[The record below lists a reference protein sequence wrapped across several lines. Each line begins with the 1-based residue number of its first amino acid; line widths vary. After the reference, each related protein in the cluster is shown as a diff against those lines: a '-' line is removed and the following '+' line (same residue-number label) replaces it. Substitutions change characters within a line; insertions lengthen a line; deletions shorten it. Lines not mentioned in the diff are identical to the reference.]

1 MKNFKSEI
9 SNLEKEFKNTTK
21 EVDEVGDVVKADEI
35 NQNTKADITKQ
46 STSDEIAQVATKPT
60 FKSKILQNHLNND
73 GTLKVKSD
81 EINGDGFVMKKDG
94 KMIFTDKVKFELGE
108 YLKNNIDI
116 NENPITASLNYLFTH
131 HKLDGMFKSRR
142 EVKQAI
148 EDVLDGIPNIIRK
161 QSDGTYYFAKAMK
174 IEPTNK
180 KSFMKDMVIEPKSDE
195 NYIKHVNQKAFNKE
209 MRETI
214 GGEGVHSSRFPQG
227 AKTLGNNPELNK
239 ISYSPIA
246 NDIIPQKT
254 KSDEINGDGFVM
266 KVDNSKPMS
275 DYNVKFDVS
284 PNIRDLSK
292 LTTDE
297 ISADL
302 EYLANKHPEM
312 FSKPSDV
319 FRLIKEI
326 KENPTFFY
334 NNNRLD
340 YALIVKRLE
349 KVSKEKDA
357 GIIQTF
363 TQQGNKLDN
372 QGLGYQTDDIIPQK
386 TKFDEIT
393 SSILS
398 SPQTGRDM
406 FLVGKDNLNADL
418 LKWSIDNNRKIAV
431 DKLDVAQAKE
441 LGFKYPDD
449 VRRTIN
455 PDEIKHTLKNHG
467 KESEVLRGQDV
478 ITFEDIAKYRDLV
491 ENPDKI
497 RIGKTK
503 QNNTAII
510 SAKQIN
516 GHYIIVEEVQKGNNE
531 LAFKTMRKMKGN
543 VNDSKLFQSVADTKT
558 SESLAFEGYKPTA
571 QRVLHPDS
579 EIIPQTI
586 SKNNKRTPAGMIPKS
601 LKHNEVKILER
612 LRSGYK
618 DIQSSSPL
626 IKSNISHI
634 RSKIQTEFNI
644 NPIKEFGT
652 NYAEFYHD
660 GISAIKKLLNEK
672 QGQVAGAFSKEN
684 LGDIDLVWGDDK
696 FGLEHILKRRIADYI
711 KSGLSK
717 QEATQKAID
726 FINKLPQ
733 MIDNGE
739 LSIKKNDAIKILTED
754 GKIILKSNFYGKP
767 TKNKWLVTAYENIE
781 KGSSISTEPFT
792 KGETLPLNSDN
803 DIIPQKIKFD
813 KTPSTNDI
821 KIEKIDDFG
830 EKIGGARKD
839 LGIKHSIKK
848 LTSEDKTNLLKD
860 ELIKP
865 QELFE
870 YDEYKSLFNQPIEP
884 LSYKTTDGTKSVPQN
899 IYLTVKNGKI
909 KPIIGISK
917 NNLILE
923 PSTKKV
929 YDLKSG
935 LFTDGAFVDWLDN
948 NKMIDYMSDDR
959 TVKNFQKR
967 LNKAKKNANT
977 NHFILNDENG
987 ILKSLKDE
995 IIPQAKFDNKEFK
1008 SPLLNKL
1015 LNDKKKLKGE

>member
-1 MKNFKSEI
+1 
-9 SNLEKEFKNTTK
+9 
-21 EVDEVGDVVKADEI
+21 
-35 NQNTKADITKQ
+35 
-46 STSDEIAQVATKPT
+46 
-60 FKSKILQNHLNND
+60 
-73 GTLKVKSD
+73 
-81 EINGDGFVMKKDG
+81 MKKDG

-284 PNIRDLSK
+284 PNIRALSK

-297 ISADL
+297 ISDDL

-372 QGLGYQTDDIIPQK
+372 QGLGYQTDEIIPQK

-579 EIIPQTI
+579 EIIPQTV
-586 SKNNKRTPAGMIPKS
+586 SKNNKRTSAGMIPKS
-601 LKHNEVKILER
+601 LKPNEVKILER

-684 LGDIDLVWGDDK
+684 LGDIDLVWGEITDAK
-696 FGLEHILKRRIADYI
+696 THKGFGLAHI
-711 KSGLSK
+711 
-717 QEATQKAID
+717 ID
-726 FINKLPQ
+726 KHPEITPKIFNDIINKGKLSTKWDGGYN
-733 MIDNGE
+733 IEFDGYIVGINKGWNKNGKKVANNNWVVTAFDNTKDRV
-739 LSIKKNDAIKILTED
+739 SSKTAPSATFTD
-754 GKIILKSNFYGKP
+754 GKATPSNP
-767 TKNKWLVTAYENIE
+767 
-781 KGSSISTEPFT
+781 
-792 KGETLPLNSDN
+792 N
-803 DIIPQKIKFD
+803 DEIIPQKI
-813 KTPSTNDI
+813 
-821 KIEKIDDFG
+821 
-830 EKIGGARKD
+830 
-839 LGIKHSIKK
+839 
-848 LTSEDKTNLLKD
+848 
-860 ELIKP
+860 
-865 QELFE
+865 
-870 YDEYKSLFNQPIEP
+870 
-884 LSYKTTDGTKSVPQN
+884 
-899 IYLTVKNGKI
+899 
-909 KPIIGISK
+909 
-917 NNLILE
+917 
-923 PSTKKV
+923 
-929 YDLKSG
+929 
-935 LFTDGAFVDWLDN
+935 
-948 NKMIDYMSDDR
+948 
-959 TVKNFQKR
+959 
-967 LNKAKKNANT
+967 
-977 NHFILNDENG
+977 
-987 ILKSLKDE
+987 
-995 IIPQAKFDNKEFK
+995 KFDNKEFK

>member
-1 MKNFKSEI
+1 
-9 SNLEKEFKNTTK
+9 
-21 EVDEVGDVVKADEI
+21 
-35 NQNTKADITKQ
+35 
-46 STSDEIAQVATKPT
+46 
-60 FKSKILQNHLNND
+60 
-73 GTLKVKSD
+73 
-81 EINGDGFVMKKDG
+81 
-94 KMIFTDKVKFELGE
+94 
-108 YLKNNIDI
+108 
-116 NENPITASLNYLFTH
+116 
-131 HKLDGMFKSRR
+131 
-142 EVKQAI
+142 
-148 EDVLDGIPNIIRK
+148 
-161 QSDGTYYFAKAMK
+161 
-174 IEPTNK
+174 
-180 KSFMKDMVIEPKSDE
+180 
-195 NYIKHVNQKAFNKE
+195 
-209 MRETI
+209 
-214 GGEGVHSSRFPQG
+214 
-227 AKTLGNNPELNK
+227 
-239 ISYSPIA
+239 
-246 NDIIPQKT
+246 
-254 KSDEINGDGFVM
+254 
-266 KVDNSKPMS
+266 
-275 DYNVKFDVS
+275 
-284 PNIRDLSK
+284 
-292 LTTDE
+292 
-297 ISADL
+297 
-302 EYLANKHPEM
+302 
-312 FSKPSDV
+312 
-319 FRLIKEI
+319 
-326 KENPTFFY
+326 
-334 NNNRLD
+334 
-340 YALIVKRLE
+340 
-349 KVSKEKDA
+349 
-357 GIIQTF
+357 
-363 TQQGNKLDN
+363 
-372 QGLGYQTDDIIPQK
+372 
-386 TKFDEIT
+386 
-393 SSILS
+393 
-398 SPQTGRDM
+398 M